1 MKNLP
6 PQSTQRMEHLVADQ
20 QLQEEQLQ
28 QRTQQRPHQVRRPRV
43 AFIRQVWE
51 QQQVK
56 LELWEAYSREVLWT
70 K

>member
-6 PQSTQRMEHLVADQ
+6 HQSTQRMEHLVADQ

-56 LELWEAYSREVLWT
+56 LEPWEAYSREVLWT